1 MKKLA
6 SSLLA
11 GIFGGLVVLGGLHW
25 FSLYQPSSPS
35 EEVSNYSQKVS
46 YRWNTNP
53 RSHSLPFDFSTAAEK
68 AMPVVVHISSSQDR
82 TIAQERTAPGFQ
94 NDPFRFFFGDDF
106 FFDFPYDAPLREGTG
121 SGVIVSPDGYIV
133 TNNHVVE
140 FADKIEVT
148 LFDERTFT
156 AEVVGV
162 DERTD
167 LAVLKIDMDDELPVL
182 EYADSD
188 QARVGE
194 WVMAV
199 GNPFDLTS
207 TVTAGIISAKG
218 RDIDIIRRRDAI
230 ENFIQT
236 DAAVNP
242 GNSGGALVDIEGK
255 LLGIN
260 TAIAS
265 PTGAFAG
272 YSFAIPSN
280 MVSEIVS
287 NIITYGGPRAEL
299 GINVM
304 DMDEELAREE
314 DLKVTTGVF
323 VDEVLDGSA
332 AQYGGILPKDVIVG
346 FNGQKIENA
355 PQLIALLENSKPG
368 ETIWLEI
375 NRGGKEKEVELL
387 LRPVPQRD

>member
-1 MKKLA
+1 MKKFASLLLA
-6 SSLLA
+6 S
-11 GIFGGLVVLGGLHW
+11 VLGGLIVLGGMQW
-25 FSLYQPSSPS
+25 TGSGNLDRSGGKDGFFPVKASQPLNVSPRA
-35 EEVSNYSQKVS
+35 QA
-46 YRWNTNP
+46 
-53 RSHSLPFDFSTAAEK
+53 LPFDFSEAAEK
-68 AMPVVVHISSSQDR
+68 AMPVVVHISAS
-82 TIAQERTAPGFQ
+82 QERNMARNNSPGGFQ

-106 FFDFPYDAPLREGTG
+106 FFDFPFDAPRREGTG
-121 SGVIVSPDGYIV
+121 SGVIISPEGHIV
-133 TNNHVVE
+133 TNNHVIE

-156 AEVVGV
+156 ASVVGL

-167 LAVLKIDMDDELPVL
+167 LAVLKIEAEGLPTL
-182 EYADSD
+182 EYSDSD
-188 QARVGE
+188 LAKVGE
-194 WVMAV
+194 WVLAV

-242 GNSGGALVDIEGK
+242 GNSGGALVTVDGK

-280 MVSEIVS
+280 LVRDIVS
-287 NIITYGGPRAEL
+287 NIIAYGGPRGEL
-299 GINVM
+299 GIQAM
-304 DMDEELAREE
+304 DMDEELAVEE
-314 DLKVTTGVF
+314 KLDVTYGVF
-323 VDEVLDGSA
+323 VDEVLDGSS
-332 AQYGGILPKDVIVG
+332 AQYAGILPRDVITG
-346 FNGQKIENA
+346 INGKKVNNTPELME
-355 PQLIALLENSKPG
+355 QLETVKLG
-368 ETIWLEI
+368 ETLTLDVNRQGKKREI
-375 NRGGKEKEVELL
+375 QLQLKPAGN
-387 LRPVPQRD
+387 